1 MADAIQPAT
10 RNLYQKKFAF
20 LEYRDGAGHSYAEQ
34 IRLQSWPNRG
44 ACAFSARPRALA
56 ATTSE
61 DHPPRAIPHAFEQFD
76 VDAARRCATLKY
88 TPSAR

>member
-34 IRLQSWPNRG
+34 IRLQSWPNN
-44 ACAFSARPRALA
+44 
-56 ATTSE
+56 E
-61 DHPPRAIPHAFEQFD
+61 DVSRR
-76 VDAARRCATLKY
+76 VSSGSGARRGR
-88 TPSAR
+88 PSTTCRRGRDMPRRPPALPPSKAI

>member
-34 IRLQSWPNRG
+34 IRLQSWPNNEDVPPSTSSSSATSIRERMG
-44 ACAFSARPRALA
+44 AIACLVLPPLNCAS
-56 ATTSE
+56 
-61 DHPPRAIPHAFEQFD
+61 
-76 VDAARRCATLKY
+76 
-88 TPSAR
+88 

>member
-34 IRLQSWPNRG
+34 IRLQSWPNN
-44 ACAFSARPRALA
+44 
-56 ATTSE
+56 E
-61 DHPPRAIPHAFEQFD
+61 DVPPQAQ
-76 VDAARRCATLKY
+76 
-88 TPSAR
+88 PSARETIESGGAASRLSTPRPACPTAGACRS

>member
-34 IRLQSWPNRG
+34 IRLQSWPNN
-44 ACAFSARPRALA
+44 
-56 ATTSE
+56 E
-61 DHPPRAIPHAFEQFD
+61 DVPPQ
-76 VDAARRCATLKY
+76 T
-88 TPSAR
+88 

>member
-34 IRLQSWPNRG
+34 IRLQSWPNNEDV
-44 ACAFSARPRALA
+44 PRRSRCPL
-56 ATTSE
+56 
-61 DHPPRAIPHAFEQFD
+61 PLQR
-76 VDAARRCATLKY
+76 AARGHLRR
-88 TPSAR
+88 S